1 MLEGPAPEELRCVIA
16 VIRHGD
22 RTPKQ
27 KMKMKVTSERIL
39 SFLQASGA
47 SARKEVK
54 LKRHGCAMVGGD
66 CYALLTCVVKLP
78 SHHFASSALQLQR
91 LLDTTRSLLAQVW
104 RDDYTNCSSSAFL
117 PLPAPEPLLFMHHR
131 HPTVTTATAR
141 TPSTSCAR

>member
-54 LKRHGCAMVGGD
+54 LKRYGCARVHRD
-66 CYALLTCVVKLP
+66 CRRLTDMP
-78 SHHFASSALQLQR
+78 R
-91 LLDTTRSLLAQVW
+91 EM
-104 RDDYTNCSSSAFL
+104 
-117 PLPAPEPLLFMHHR
+117 PP
-131 HPTVTTATAR
+131 
-141 TPSTSCAR
+141 